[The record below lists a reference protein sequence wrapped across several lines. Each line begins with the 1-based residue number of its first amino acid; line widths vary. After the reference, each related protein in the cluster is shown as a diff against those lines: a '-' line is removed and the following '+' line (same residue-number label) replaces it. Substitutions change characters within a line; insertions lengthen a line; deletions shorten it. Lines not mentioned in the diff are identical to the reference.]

1 MYTLTVHLHC
11 NEDPESIVRLKA
23 KLVEA
28 ARVYRKDKETADWLV
43 MQDVHDPR
51 SFTIVERFENESVC
65 HLLFIILS
73 LNGQIFRNMPIS
85 KLNKPKRPEAE
96 IKF

>member
-11 NEDPESIVRLKA
+11 NDKPDSIDRLKA

-28 ARVYRKDKETADWLV
+28 ARIYRKDRETADWLV

-51 SFTIVERFENESVC
+51 AFTIVERFETEGVSSGV
-65 HLLFIILS
+65 L
-73 LNGQIFRNMPIS
+73 
-85 KLNKPKRPEAE
+85 
-96 IKF
+96 

>member
-51 SFTIVERFENESVC
+51 SFTVVERFENESVSY
-65 HLLFIILS
+65 LLFIILN
-73 LNGQIFRNMPIS
+73 LNGQIFRIMPIS
-85 KLNKPKRPEAE
+85 N
-96 IKF
+96 